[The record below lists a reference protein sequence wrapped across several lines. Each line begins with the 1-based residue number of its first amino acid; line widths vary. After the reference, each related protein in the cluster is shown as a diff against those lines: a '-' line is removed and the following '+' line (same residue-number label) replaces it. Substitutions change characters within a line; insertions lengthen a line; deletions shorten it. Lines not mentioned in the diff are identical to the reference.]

1 MYLKKIYIGFQRW
14 GFRLDG
20 ISRRT
25 KMLWEIFF
33 ALTLFLGSVLVRIYW
48 YQHHITEVY
57 GTMEYCEMAVKKG
70 GNEVP
75 RILHGISYLYT
86 EILTWLFAFLGNKL
100 SAGIILQVI
109 LQSAGIL
116 FVFLGVRNLLGR
128 MEAVVSLALLSFLP
142 VMIVSVFTLTPEN
155 LYFFL
160 FAGMWF
166 LISCYKKWNDSAEKS
181 IVGKYSRLLLSG
193 VGIGYMIYLDIAG
206 VLLLITLLS
215 ILSESRGSV
224 KEKISSTVFLLI
236 VSFACVGLLL
246 WFWSFFN
253 KTSLIQTIRCFKEL
267 YFPLSVWNYEI
278 AAPDITTAGNIL
290 VFSGVLWYLFGV
302 FVKRKNKGGFVV
314 ISLLLLLLSV
324 FLGIPYID
332 YQILGT
338 LYWSVLAAAGAA
350 VVLEM
355 GRLMMPAE
363 EWKIPTEPEKM
374 EEMKK
379 ERLSGI
385 NMEDRDIEEPEK
397 KKIVLIENPLPLPKK
412 HVKKTM
418 DYRFEPE
425 PELMK
430 FDIEIKENDDF
441 DLQ

>member
-1 MYLKKIYIGFQRW
+1 M
-14 GFRLDG
+14 
-20 ISRRT
+20 
-25 KMLWEIFF
+25 
-33 ALTLFLGSVLVRIYW
+33 
-48 YQHHITEVY
+48 
-57 GTMEYCEMAVKKG
+57 
-70 GNEVP
+70 
-75 RILHGISYLYT
+75 
-86 EILTWLFAFLGNKL
+86 
-100 SAGIILQVI
+100 
-109 LQSAGIL
+109 
-116 FVFLGVRNLLGR
+116 
-128 MEAVVSLALLSFLP
+128 
-142 VMIVSVFTLTPEN
+142 
-155 LYFFL
+155 
-160 FAGMWF
+160 
-166 LISCYKKWNDSAEKS
+166 
-181 IVGKYSRLLLSG
+181 
-193 VGIGYMIYLDIAG
+193 
-206 VLLLITLLS
+206 
-215 ILSESRGSV
+215 
-224 KEKISSTVFLLI
+224 
-236 VSFACVGLLL
+236 
-246 WFWSFFN
+246 
-253 KTSLIQTIRCFKEL
+253 
-267 YFPLSVWNYEI
+267 
-278 AAPDITTAGNIL
+278 
-290 VFSGVLWYLFGV
+290 
-302 FVKRKNKGGFVV
+302 KRKNKSGFVV

-363 EWKIPTEPEKM
+363 EWKIPTEPEKL